1 MFAKMQFLPGTL
13 FIAYLITSSYS
24 IYKLYGDK
32 LMSDIPDY
40 IFELLG
46 NETDLSTRRNAF
58 AFLME
63 CKQPLAIEFLEVN
76 CDDVRFQISSLVFL
90 SYFLFPSFL
99 IC

>member
-1 MFAKMQFLPGTL
+1 
-13 FIAYLITSSYS
+13 
-24 IYKLYGDK
+24 
-32 LMSDIPDY
+32 MSDSPDY

-76 CDDVRFQISSLVFL
+76 CDDVRFFNYFSLIF
-90 SYFLFPSFL
+90 YFYFYFYTFYSTFPILF
-99 IC
+99 I